1 MWWGGEY
8 TCGRGGWG
16 DSGEGCLYLGR
27 GMGWG
32 RGGMRMQWTQTAAP
46 GARTITWVKA
56 TEEDRAMRSEMLST
70 SSFVLYLCR
79 FFI

>member
-1 MWWGGEY
+1 
-8 TCGRGGWG
+8 
-16 DSGEGCLYLGR
+16 
-27 GMGWG
+27 MGWG